1 MKTMKIKI
9 ILLLSIAVLPLIVSL
24 IALAF
29 LPEQIP
35 AHYGAD
41 FTVDRYGSKIEVLIF
56 PVAILVLSLVFLL
69 PGIFMKNELNKK
81 LTLDIGIAFIL
92 AFNALDY
99 YILYIQSSSLSN
111 INSGIF
117 LIERIIMLIFG
128 VLFIFIGNLMPM
140 SRKNS
145 FIGLRTKWSMSN
157 DAVWKKCQLFGGA
170 SMMVLGIIL
179 FILAFLFP
187 NVFLMIGLII
197 GIAVIDTIYSYVAAK
212 NNNHTTE

>member
-9 ILLLSIAVLPLIVSL
+9 LLLLSIAVLPLIVSL

-35 AHYGAD
+35 AHYGVD
-41 FTVDRYGSKIEVLIF
+41 FTVDRYGSKFEALIF
-56 PVAILVLSLVFLL
+56 PITILILSLVFLL

-81 LTLDIGIAFIL
+81 LILDIGIALIL

-99 YILYIQSSSLSN
+99 YILYVQSSNLYS
-111 INSGIF
+111 INSGVF
-117 LIERIIMLIFG
+117 AIERILLLILG
-128 VLFIFIGNLMPM
+128 VLFVFIGNMMPM

-157 DAVWKKCQLFGGA
+157 DAVWKKCQLFGGV
-170 SMMVLGIIL
+170 SMMILGVTL
-179 FILAFLFP
+179 FVLAFVFP
-187 NVFLMIGLII
+187 NIFLMIGLIL
-197 GIAVIDTIYSYVAAK
+197 GVVVIDTIYSYIAA
-212 NNNHTTE
+212 NRNHTAG